1 MSRTAL
7 ALLLAQ
13 TMLVTGAVAAQG
25 LVDPTR
31 PPHLGAAPVGVGATG
46 DGPPG
51 AYRLETVILS
61 PGRKLAVING
71 TLVPLGGKIGEG
83 RLVRVTESGVVIRTG
98 DAVETLQFHPGLE
111 KRAVKA
117 RAAARDHRRAGPD
130 RVERGEKR

>member
-1 MSRTAL
+1 MSRISL
-7 ALLLAQ
+7 ALLLAA
-13 TMLVTGAVAAQG
+13 TFLATGAVAAQG

-31 PPHLGAAPVGVGATG
+31 PPHLGEAPAGVGAAG

-71 TLVPLGGKIGEG
+71 TMVPLGGKIGEG
-83 RLVRVTESGVVIRTG
+83 RLVKVTERGVVIQTG
-98 DAVETLQFHPGLE
+98 DGVERLQFHPGLE
-111 KRAVKA
+111 KRPVKA
-117 RAAARDHRRAGPD
+117 RVAARDHRRAGAD